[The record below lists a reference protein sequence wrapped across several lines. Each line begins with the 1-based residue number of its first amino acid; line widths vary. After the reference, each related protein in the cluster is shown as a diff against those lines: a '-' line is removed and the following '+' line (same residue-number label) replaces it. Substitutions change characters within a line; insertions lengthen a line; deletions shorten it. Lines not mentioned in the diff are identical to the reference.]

1 MLTENKF
8 SKYLIYAIGEIILV
22 VIGILIALQLNSLQ
36 QDKTNDKT
44 EIRYVSNLI
53 SELKRDSTGLKESFE
68 IATDKSMAK
77 NTLTDILK
85 NKRPIDSLT
94 LANLYLE
101 TIFSFVE
108 YSPLKS
114 TFTEMV
120 SNGNIGII
128 KPDTLRKN
136 IIEFYSN
143 LDKFVASEI
152 VQFSQSLLL
161 IEEIRKIVPDFFEP
175 KKEDILSLGNDF
187 YILNKLK
194 SNGANT
200 RAASYKDML
209 EKTSTILAELR
220 NYQKEI
226 LK

>member
-1 MLTENKF
+1 MIKF
-8 SKYLIYAIGEIILV
+8 FRTIRKDLIEKNLPTGQAGKTGKYLIYAFGEIVLV

-53 SELKRDSTGLKESFE
+53 SELKRDSTGIKETFE
-68 IATDKSMAK
+68 IATAKSMAK
-77 NTLTDILK
+77 TTLIDILK
-85 NKRPIDSLT
+85 NKRQIDSLA

-101 TIFSFVE
+101 TIFSFAE

-120 SNGNIGII
+120 SNGDTGII
-128 KPDTLRKN
+128 KQDALRKN

-152 VQFSQSLLL
+152 IQFETSLLL
-161 IEEIRKIVPDFFEP
+161 IEEIRKIVPDFLEP
-175 KKEDILSLGNDF
+175 KKEDIS
-187 YILNKLK
+187 
-194 SNGANT
+194 S
-200 RAASYKDML
+200 
-209 EKTSTILAELR
+209 
-220 NYQKEI
+220 
-226 LK
+226 